1 MLIMD
6 DLTPRQTE
14 ILKTI
19 IAQYTD
25 KGEAVGSEIL
35 DKKYNLGVSPA
46 TIRNEMVELSK
57 KGYLKKEHFSSGRVP
72 TAKAFRFYINNLMQ
86 EKELSTT
93 DEVSYKN
100 DVWDHKHDM
109 SELLQTATRV
119 LARRTGLLAVT
130 TTDRGDIYYFGINN
144 LLANREFQDIT
155 EARSIFS
162 RFDEDAFCNSV
173 LQELARIENEL
184 LFMFEEQ
191 DSASISASVFGEF
204 KGKHINGAIGV
215 MGPRRMRYDI
225 VVPSVRYVTNL
236 INTIVEQEGL

>member
-1 MLIMD
+1 MD

-19 IAQYTD
+19 IAEYTD
-25 KGEAVGSEIL
+25 KGLAVGSEIL

-57 KGYLKKEHFSSGRVP
+57 KSYLKKEHFSSGRVP

-100 DVWDHKHDM
+100 DIWDHKRDL

-130 TTDRGDIYYFGINN
+130 TTDRGDIYYFGMNN
-144 LLANREFQDIT
+144 LLANREFQGIP
-155 EARSIFS
+155 EMRSILG
-162 RFDEDAFCNSV
+162 RFDENTYCDSI

-191 DSASISASVFGEF
+191 EKDSVSASVFGEF
-204 KGKHINGAIGV
+204 KGKHISGAIGV
-215 MGPRRMRYDI
+215 VGPRRMRYDV
-225 VVPSVRYVTNL
+225 VVPSVRYFTAL
-236 INTIVEQEGL
+236 INTIVENEGL